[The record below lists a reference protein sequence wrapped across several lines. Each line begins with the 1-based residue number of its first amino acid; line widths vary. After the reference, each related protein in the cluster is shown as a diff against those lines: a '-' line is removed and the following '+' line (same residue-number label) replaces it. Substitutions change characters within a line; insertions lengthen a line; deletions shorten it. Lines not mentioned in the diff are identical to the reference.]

1 MKPEDEMIAADGDIS
16 HLTNYLAAAARAVS
30 PETAGKEPAQTASE
44 PMEHPES
51 QTDSEASDA
60 SDALDALES
69 LSSLLKALELS
80 VEEMAEMCGEEME

>member
-51 QTDSEASDA
+51 QTDSDA

>member
-16 HLTNYLAAAARAVS
+16 HLTHYLAAAARAVS

-51 QTDSEASDA
+51 QTDSDA

>member
-16 HLTNYLAAAARAVS
+16 HLTNYLAASARAVS

-51 QTDSEASDA
+51 QTDSDA